1 MVIISVCFL
10 IILSGISLFINVN
23 LLKKCEVQEAM
34 IIDYETLF
42 NKVNADIEDADKKL
56 KELDQKGAFASDDE
70 IGFFFKSVK
79 DIQDRLNLYKRYKQ

>member
-1 MVIISVCFL
+1 MVITSVCFL

-42 NKVNADIEDADKKL
+42 NKVNADIEDADKRL

>member
-1 MVIISVCFL
+1 MVIISVFFL
-10 IILSGISLFINVN
+10 IILSGISLFVNVN
-23 LLKKCEVQEAM
+23 LLKKCEVQESM

-42 NKVNADIEDADKKL
+42 NKVNADIEDSDKRL